1 MVVIVLSKSPSFW
14 LISQTIKHP
23 KACSRQ
29 HFCQVHKFHPKKFPI
44 HEEEERSL
52 DAKTDILI
60 QLLTRH
66 HPLTHLTT
74 AAPINKPLYLFS
86 QPKLHR
92 ISTQIGFCS
101 QGPIS
106 AFVHLLFAISN
117 KIETA
122 AGARFCK
129 SGLSLNCNNSPLLI
143 PFGPGCANKSKS
155 VKLHFANRVA
165 N

>member
-1 MVVIVLSKSPSFW
+1 MVVVVLSKSSSFW
-14 LISQTIKHP
+14 MISQTIKHP

-52 DAKTDILI
+52 DAKTDILL
-60 QLLTRH
+60 QLLICTT
-66 HPLTHLTT
+66 LTHLTI

-101 QGPIS
+101 QGPIF
-106 AFVHLLFAISN
+106 AFFHLLFAIWN

-122 AGARFCK
+122 AGARFRK

-155 VKLHFANRVA
+155 IELHFANRVA